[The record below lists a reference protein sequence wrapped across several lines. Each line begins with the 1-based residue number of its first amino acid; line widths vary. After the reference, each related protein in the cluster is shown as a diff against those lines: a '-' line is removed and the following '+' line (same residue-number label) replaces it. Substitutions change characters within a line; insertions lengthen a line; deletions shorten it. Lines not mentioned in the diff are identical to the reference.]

1 MPGSPPGTDAAD
13 VGQGGESSPG
23 CAESELP
30 ARHPSEDL
38 TQEGGCFSL
47 TLVESKQ
54 PKKGVVGR
62 SQQWLLRLP
71 GMDPMSVGQRTLW
84 RLENLF

>member
-30 ARHPSEDL
+30 TRHPSEDL

-47 TLVESKQ
+47 LVLSKQ
-54 PKKGVVGR
+54 RRGWGGKDVDLGVR
-62 SQQWLLRLP
+62 I
-71 GMDPMSVGQRTLW
+71 TK
-84 RLENLF
+84 